1 MNATQLRAAR
11 KRASRIASSHAHANQ
26 SPRSL
31 SRREFVRTTAGVVAA
46 GAVAGTGLWRPSLA
60 YGAPFAS
67 SDPVPIPGGTPGLGG
82 GFHVYAPV
90 AVDSIDAEP
99 ITITDF
105 NGFVGLT
112 YVSGMVRRRNRVTR
126 EVVDL
131 PFLDADM
138 RFMHGVYRAADGRMR
153 QGTFGF
159 V

>member
-1 MNATQLRAAR
+1 MNATQLRAASE
-11 KRASRIASSHAHANQ
+11 RASRVNSPYAQANHG
-26 SPRSL
+26 PKGL

-60 YGAPFAS
+60 YGAAFAS

-82 GFHVYAPV
+82 AFHIYAP
-90 AVDSIDAEP
+90 AAIDSIDAEP

-112 YVSGMVRRRNRVTR
+112 YLSGTVTRRNRVTR
-126 EVVDL
+126 EVVEL
-131 PFLDADM
+131 PFLGADM
-138 RFMHGVYRAADGRMR
+138 RFMHGIYRGADGRIR